1 MTRYHVF
8 ASNGMMYLRKI
19 LPFVIAVV
27 AIVILEV
34 FVFNLPFWQTRNL
47 IPETAV
53 EEELGSGLTAQSDGT
68 LLVTD
73 PNEAWRVVS
82 SSKPIRYLYVNPS
95 DSEQHILQ
103 YDDDIPEDERQA
115 LSVIWRYNTKKATDS
130 DWYMA
135 SALQGYSPSAP
146 SSRYSRVDNGAVKV
160 KIRYVTAMN
169 ARIPHTEITANPN
182 IPMRFSKL
190 RLSIE
195 ILVTLIVL
203 MFRPGSSLYRRRLE
217 LRKVVCWMPIAMLT
231 VVEVVFAIGLVL
243 ITSAPERVNPEYW
256 SGIGSF
262 WAIDQYQR
270 LADALVHGRVN
281 LDYAV
286 NPALAAMSNPY
297 DAAGRFQVAF
307 ANPDVPVYFDVAF
320 KDGQYYSYFG
330 VVPVLL
336 LYVPYLLITGHA
348 LLTSRAI
355 MFFVVLT
362 TVTST
367 ILAVQIARLVGRR
380 GNMVSLGAAML
391 GCVCMFLG
399 NVVTIVV
406 PYGLFYPIPQTCAVM
421 FGMLGLSCWI
431 EAKLRG
437 LSKAWLAVGSMC
449 MALTIGC
456 RPQVVLATLLAL
468 PLFWNDIMTLWRSGW
483 RSLRAFGQ
491 EIVVWAY
498 AIIPYVLVI
507 VGQFAYNKVRFGK
520 ITDFGSSYNL
530 TGYDMTHNEVGIS
543 RYISFFFYYF
553 FQPPNVSGRFPFVN
567 EVLWPT
573 VTFRSYHYNVGS
585 YFLAIAPFALIMF
598 TVAAWRTYMWRVRV
612 MNLYVVSVVAVLMMF
627 VVNSRANGVDFRYMI
642 DFGWIIVVATLLIVY
657 VADMATRDTVNDMSD
672 ELCNGNFLGEKSGVS
687 ASSLRRIVHMNVFS
701 FLTLG
706 IVLSLLM
713 VVFKQFMASGTNLSP
728 TMNMDVDRWWDVAS
742 WFIFLQ

>member
-1 MTRYHVF
+1 MTRLRRIVPF
-8 ASNGMMYLRKI
+8 A
-19 LPFVIAVV
+19 IAVA
-27 AIVILEV
+27 AIVIMEV

-47 IPETAV
+47 TPETAV
-53 EEELGSGLTAQSDGT
+53 EEELGSGLTVQNDGT

-82 SSKPIRYLYVNPS
+82 SSEPIRYLYVNPS
-95 DSEQHILQ
+95 DSEQWILQ
-103 YDDDIPEDERQA
+103 YGDDIPEDERQP
-115 LSVIWRYNTKKATDS
+115 LSVVWQYSTKKATDG
-130 DWYMA
+130 DWYAA
-135 SALQGYSPSAP
+135 SALQGYSPAAP

-160 KIRYVTAMN
+160 RIRYVTFVN
-169 ARIPHTEITANPN
+169 ARIPHTTITANPN

-190 RLSIE
+190 RLGIE
-195 ILVTLIVL
+195 ILVALIIL
-203 MFRPGSSLYRRRLE
+203 AFRPGSSLYRRKME
-217 LRKVVCWMPIAMLT
+217 LRRVVCWAPIAVLT
-231 VVEVVFAIGLVL
+231 VIEAAFALGLVFV
-243 ITSAPERVNPEYW
+243 TSAPERVNPEYW

-297 DAAGRFQVAF
+297 DAGGRFQLAF

-336 LYVPYLLITGHA
+336 LYVPYLLVTGHA

-355 MFFVVLT
+355 MVFVVLT
-362 TVTST
+362 TVSST
-367 ILAVQIARLVGRR
+367 ILAVQLARLVTRR
-380 GNMVSLGAAML
+380 GSAVSLGAVML
-391 GCVCMFLG
+391 GSVCMFLG
-399 NVVTIVV
+399 NVIAIVV
-406 PYGLFYPIPQTCAVM
+406 PYGLFYPIPQVCAVM

-431 EAKLRG
+431 EAKIRG
-437 LSKAWLAVGSMC
+437 LSKVWIAFGSLC

-456 RPQVVLATLLAL
+456 RPQVVLASLLAL
-468 PLFWNDIMTLWRSGW
+468 PLFWNDIVTLWQEGW
-483 RSLRAFGQ
+483 RSLRAFGR
-491 EIVVWAY
+491 EAAVWLCAAVPY
-498 AIIPYVLVI
+498 ALVI
-507 VGQFAYNKVRFGK
+507 AGQFAYNAARFGK
-520 ITDFGSSYNL
+520 ITDFGSNYNL

-553 FQPPNVSGRFPFVN
+553 FQPPNLSGRFPFVN

-585 YFLAIAPFALIMF
+585 YFLAIAPFALIVF
-598 TVAAWRTYMWRVRV
+598 TVFAWRAAMRRIQV
-612 MNLYVVSVVAVLMMF
+612 MGLYVASGIAVFMMF
-627 VVNSRANGVDFRYMI
+627 IVNSRANGVDFRYTI
-642 DFGWIIVVATLLIVY
+642 DFGWLIVVAMLLIVY
-657 VADMATRDTVNDMSD
+657 VADATTRDVGDDAAD
-672 ELCNGNFLGEKSGVS
+672 ELSNVGSSGGASGIV
-687 ASSLRRIVHMNVFS
+687 ASSLRRILHTNVFG

-713 VVFKQFMASGTNLSP
+713 TVFKQCMASATNLVP
-728 TMNMDVDRWWDVAS
+728 TMNMDVDRWWDMAS